1 MKRKQAEPAPRD
13 YFLEQQLCRAM
24 RDRRVVRLRYDTDLH
39 YRTFHPYIVYRE
51 AEGRILVGGIR
62 AHDEADIFK
71 APAPRRYEV
80 GRISEFKVTDETFQ
94 IDPRFDSE
102 RPEFSNEVI
111 CSIDRVG

>member
-1 MKRKQAEPAPRD
+1 MKRKHTKPAPRN
-13 YFLEQQLCRAM
+13 YYLEQQLCQAM
-24 RDRRVVRLRYDTDLH
+24 RQRCVVRLRYDEELH

-62 AHDEADIFK
+62 AHDEAAIFK
-71 APAPRRYEV
+71 PPAPRRYEV
-80 GRISEFKVTDETFQ
+80 GRISELKVTEETFR